1 MLFHIFVQM
10 NRVTMKIEQIYTGC
24 LAQGAYYI
32 ESQGEAVIIDPLR
45 ETKPYLDKL
54 EKAGA
59 TLKYIFETHFHAD
72 FVSGHLDLAKKTGAT
87 IVYGPNAKTEF
98 EKHETKDGEELKL
111 GKVTFRVLHTPGHTP
126 ESTTYL
132 LLDEND
138 KATAIFTGDTLFIGD
153 VGRPDLAQM
162 AGTLTTEDLAG
173 WLFDSLRHKI
183 MPLPDDI
190 IVYPAHGAGSACG
203 KNMSKD
209 TWDTLGNQKRSNYAL
224 RADMTREEFI
234 REVATG
240 LLPPP
245 QYFAKNAALNKKG
258 YGSFD
263 IVLKKGAAPL
273 NPQELEEIVASEDAM
288 ILDTRKE
295 EVFKDGFVPGS
306 IFIGIDGSFAPWVG
320 ALIVDLQQPI
330 VVICEENRAEEV
342 VTRLARVGYDNT
354 LGYLKG
360 GIDAWKNAGKPIE
373 TIDFITPEAL
383 AERYKNG
390 EVAHI
395 LDVRKPT
402 EYLSQHLAAAENFP
416 LDFINNNMD
425 KLDRKETY
433 YIHCAG
439 GYRSMITAS
448 ILKARGFDNVVDVQG
463 GWKTLEQSGLSKT
476 AYVSPSD
483 LPQETIDAA
492 VEAVV

>member
-1 MLFHIFVQM
+1 
-10 NRVTMKIEQIYTGC
+10 MKIEQIYTGC

-98 EKHETKDGEELKL
+98 EKYEAKDGEELKV
-111 GKVTFRVLHTPGHTP
+111 GKITFRVLHTPGHTP

-132 LLDEND
+132 LLDENGIPHS
-138 KATAIFTGDTLFIGD
+138 IFTGDTLFIGD

-162 AGTLTTEDLAG
+162 AGMVTTEDLAG

-183 MPLPDDI
+183 MTLPDDVL
-190 IVYPAHGAGSACG
+190 VYPAHGAGSACG

-209 TWDTLGNQKRSNYAL
+209 TWDTLGNQKRVNYAL
-224 RADMTREEFI
+224 RADMTRKEFI
-234 REVATG
+234 QEVATG

-245 QYFAKNAALNKKG
+245 QYFAKNAALNKQG

-263 IVLKKGAAPL
+263 SVLEKGAVPL
-273 NPQELEEIVASEDAM
+273 SPQAFEDLVESEDAL

-295 EVFKDGFVPGS
+295 EAFKNGFIPGS

-330 VVICEENRAEEV
+330 VLICEEHRAEEV
-342 VTRLARVGYDNT
+342 VTRLARVGYDHT
-354 LGYLKG
+354 LGYLAG
-360 GIDAWKNAGKPIE
+360 GMEAWKVAGKPIDN
-373 TIDFITPEAL
+373 IASITAQEL
-383 AERYKNG
+383 AQRHTEGKAEN
-390 EVAHI
+390 I
-395 LDVRKPT
+395 LDVRKPA
-402 EYLSQHLAAAENFP
+402 EFLSQHLTDAENFP
-416 LDFINNNMD
+416 LDFINTHME
-425 KLDRKETY
+425 KLDRKKTY
-433 YIHCAG
+433 HIHCAG

-463 GWKTLEQSGLSKT
+463 GWKALQET
-476 AYVSPSD
+476 D
-483 LPQETIDAA
+483 LPKTDYVCPTDLPPEIIDAVLESVA
-492 VEAVV
+492 